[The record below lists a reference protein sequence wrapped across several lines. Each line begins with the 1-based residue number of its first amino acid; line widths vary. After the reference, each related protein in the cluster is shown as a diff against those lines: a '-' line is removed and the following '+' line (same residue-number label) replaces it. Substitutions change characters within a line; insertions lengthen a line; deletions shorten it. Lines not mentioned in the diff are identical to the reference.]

1 MIEQEKKL
9 KSLRK
14 SEMQLTGSEE
24 TEKIKRELEKLKAD
38 VVLASVHIDNIDEEM
53 RNLRKTQLYP
63 QLKMLLERFVVLFY
77 VLPL

>member
-1 MIEQEKKL
+1 
-9 KSLRK
+9 
-14 SEMQLTGSEE
+14 MQLTGSEE